1 MNKKLILLTKY
12 INKNSMNINNKT
24 MDIDKLNNK
33 VIIHYKCTNLAK
45 APDEIFKIQ
54 SKYQDSNTIYYLVY
68 NNKKSLFDLINKHS
82 NESVIVHFH
91 NKIIDLNTIN
101 KKINLKTIIQY
112 HSEPIKVQL
121 NVKTNIKLV
130 LNQYHC
136 LLKEYE
142 NCHIVRNFF
151 SYDKLIHFNKKIK
164 IGYYPSI
171 IKEQNIYYDKGYNET
186 KKILDKIKSKFN
198 EIEIEIMY
206 NISYDECINRKSS
219 CHITIDECKTGSF
232 HKSTIEGIMTGSIVF
247 VYISPELEKKHLELY
262 NKNLP
267 VVNTP
272 INLLEEELE
281 NYIILGKEK
290 LEEIAIENRNEFIS
304 YWNDKIIYDE
314 FYNIYQKL

>member
-1 MNKKLILLTKY
+1 
-12 INKNSMNINNKT
+12 MNINNKS
-24 MDIDKLNNK
+24 NRK
-33 VIIHYKCTNLAK
+33 VIIHYKFTNLAN

-82 NESVIVHFH
+82 YELIIVHFH

-101 KKINLKTIIQY
+101 NKINLKTIIQY
-112 HSEPIKVQL
+112 HSEPIKVEL
-121 NVKTNIKLV
+121 KLKTDYKLV

-136 LLKEYE
+136 LLKEYK
-142 NCHIVRNFF
+142 NCDIVRNFF
-151 SYDKLIHFNKKIK
+151 SNDKPIQFNDKIK

-171 IKEQNIYYDKGYNET
+171 IKQENLYYDKGYDET
-186 KKILDKIKSKFN
+186 IKILDNIKSKFN

-206 NISYDECINRKSS
+206 GIPYDECINRKSS

-262 NKNLP
+262 NKKLP
-267 VVNTP
+267 VINTP
-272 INLLEEELE
+272 INLLEQELE

-290 LEEIAIENRNEFIS
+290 LEEIAIKNRNEFIS

-314 FYNIYQKL
+314 YNNIYQKL